1 MVLAFSNNASPL
13 ASYKSA
19 LWETVA
25 SATLEETN
33 VAILERASM
42 YISSE
47 RAPA

>member
-33 VAILERASM
+33 VAILERAM